1 MSTYE
6 TDFYRWTQETAEKL
20 RQGRLNEVN
29 MEELIEELEGM
40 GKSQRRALKGR
51 LSVLLGHL
59 LKWQYQPDGRSYS
72 WQGTINVQRDDIQDL
87 LNDNPSLRPQVPDLI
102 VRGYRTAVA
111 KAVEDTNM
119 RPSAFPATF
128 EQTGWSWEQIL
139 DMDWLPN

>member
-29 MEELIEELEGM
+29 MEELIEELEDM
-40 GKSQRRALKGR
+40 GKSQRRALKSR